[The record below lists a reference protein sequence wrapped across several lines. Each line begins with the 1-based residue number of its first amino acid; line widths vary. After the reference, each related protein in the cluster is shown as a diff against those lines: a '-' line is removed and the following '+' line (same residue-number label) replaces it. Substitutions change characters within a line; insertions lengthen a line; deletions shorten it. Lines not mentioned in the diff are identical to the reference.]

1 VEASALPAPV
11 ALTRQRSTIGLA
23 VLRLRSDEQLVAL
36 LRSGHD
42 EAFQA
47 IHDRYRQRLFAYM
60 RQMLPL
66 RQDAEDALQ
75 EVFERAY
82 ASLRAGSRELALRP
96 WLYRIAHNR
105 CVDHLRRPM
114 PPPPEAMLQMGCP
127 PRDPVTE
134 ADRRET
140 LRRLLSDVRRLP
152 EQQRS
157 ALLMR
162 ELGGISYADVA
173 QALGVTVPAV
183 KSLLVRAR
191 VSLAAAGE
199 ARDAACEEIRAE
211 LVMAHEGRV
220 RPNPMARRHLRDCPG
235 CREFRGHLRGVR
247 RGLLALAPGLGP
259 CGVLARMLGGGG
271 TSSAA
276 GGGAAAACGGAGA
289 SSVASTTGLLASAG
303 AVVTGAG
310 HVVTLL
316 AATMVTAGGAT
327 AITHTL
333 APSAFRHAHP
343 RATLAARPAASA
355 RSSIT
360 ATGPTGSPAATMSS
374 ERAVTLTTSVS
385 PSRAS
390 TVASAPAHRAAPVT
404 IATVADNS
412 LAPIPDVLPLQ
423 SSAPSSAPT
432 SPAPAPGTGSPGANG
447 TGQPSGAPA
456 PGTPAPVG
464 GATDPGSDT
473 PAPVTPTPAGGSGPV
488 QPPVGVTPAPGTQ
501 TPAGTG
507 ARTAPP
513 ATDSPKPA
521 GGLA

>member
-1 VEASALPAPV
+1 MEASALPAPV

-82 ASLRAGSRELALRP
+82 ASLRAGDRELALRP

-105 CVDHLRRPM
+105 CVDHLRRPA

-127 PRDPVTE
+127 PRDPVIE

-152 EQQRS
+152 DQQRS

-220 RPNPMARRHLRDCPG
+220 RPNSMARRHLRDCPG

-247 RGLLALAPGLGP
+247 RGLLALAPALGP

-289 SSVASTTGLLASAG
+289 SGVAGTTGLLASAG

-316 AATMVTAGGAT
+316 AATVVTAGGAA
-327 AITHTL
+327 AITHTI
-333 APSAFRHAHP
+333 APSAGPSPPPAGDPGRPAGSRRPAPASRSPIPPATPAPATSTERAITITTSVGPP
-343 RATLAARPAASA
+343 RASSAASA
-355 RSSIT
+355 PVHRATPVTT
-360 ATGPTGSPAATMSS
+360 AT
-374 ERAVTLTTSVS
+374 VS
-385 PSRAS
+385 
-390 TVASAPAHRAAPVT
+390 
-404 IATVADNS
+404 DNS
-412 LAPIPDVLPLQ
+412 LAPDPRRAAPADLAVVQPAERHRHRPRDRDPR
-423 SSAPSSAPT
+423 APS
-432 SPAPAPGTGSPGANG
+432 GTG
-447 TGQPSGAPA
+447 TGQPSNTA
-456 PGTPAPVG
+456 
-464 GATDPGSDT
+464 
-473 PAPVTPTPAGGSGPV
+473 
-488 QPPVGVTPAPGTQ
+488 
-501 TPAGTG
+501 G
-507 ARTAPP
+507 ARHVDARRRRHR
-513 ATDSPKPA
+513 SR
-521 GGLA
+521 